1 MIPSKLNPMG
11 INLTENLPLT
21 LTAEQ
26 ANSTVKLT
34 ATGSPTVSGLHY
46 RLGKSG
52 LWIPYTIG
60 YTITLA
66 HIGDCVQFGNSA
78 DTLSSSGQDYVQFVM
93 TGSLAGSGNIQSMLN
108 WSASC
113 PDFCF
118 FNLFVLCSSLTSA
131 PELPSIQL
139 GNYCYRQMFL
149 QSSITAMPELLATVI
164 GEGSYRNM
172 FGRCYALA
180 GAVNLPAQSFTN
192 ACYETLLQ
200 QTAITEIHIQ
210 ATGIFANNCMNG
222 MLNGC
227 ASLSKIEVNF
237 TSWGSIATATQ
248 NWVDGVAADGTFIK
262 PSALPEEYGV
272 NRIPTGWTVV
282 NK

>member
-1 MIPSKLNPMG
+1 MIPFRLSPLG
-11 INLTENLPLT
+11 ISINEQIPLT
-21 LTAEQ
+21 LTAQQ

-60 YTITLA
+60 DTITLA
-66 HIGDCVQFGNSA
+66 NVGDSVQFWNSA
-78 DTLSSSGQDYVQFVM
+78 TTLSNYTNNYVQFVM

-131 PELPSIQL
+131 PELPSLQL
-139 GNYCYRQMFL
+139 GNYCYRQMFRE
-149 QSSITAMPELLATVI
+149 SSIIAMPELPATVL
-164 GEGSYRNM
+164 GQSVYDTMFFRCYSLAGTVTLPASLFTSGSYSSMLR
-172 FGRCYALA
+172 
-180 GAVNLPAQSFTN
+180 
-192 ACYETLLQ
+192 
-200 QTAITEIHIQ
+200 QTAITEINI
-210 ATGIFANNCMNG
+210 AASSGLTTNSMLN

-248 NWVDGVAADGTFIK
+248 DWVNGVAAEGTFIK

>member
-60 YTITLA
+60 DTITLA
-66 HIGDCVQFGNSA
+66 NVGDCVQFWNSA
-78 DTLSSSGQDYVQFVM
+78 TTLSNYTNSYVQFVM

-131 PELPSIQL
+131 PELPSLQL
-139 GNYCYRQMFL
+139 GNYCCRQMFRE
-149 QSSITAMPELLATVI
+149 SSITAMPELPATVL
-164 GEGSYRNM
+164 GQSVYDTM
-172 FGRCYALA
+172 FFRCYSLA
-180 GAVNLPAQSFTN
+180 GTVMLPAMLFTN
-192 ACYETLLQ
+192 GCYSSMLR
-200 QTAITEIHIQ
+200 QTAITEINI
-210 ATGIFANNCMNG
+210 AASSGLTTNS
-222 MLNGC
+222 MLNMLYGC

-248 NWVDGVAADGTFIK
+248 DWVNGVAADGTFIK

>member
-21 LTAEQ
+21 LTAQQ

-66 HIGDCVQFGNSA
+66 HIGDCVQFWNSA

-131 PELPSIQL
+131 PELPSLQL
-139 GNYCYRQMFL
+139 GNYCYRQMFRE
-149 QSSITAMPELLATVI
+149 SSITAMPELPATVL
-164 GEGSYRNM
+164 GQSVYDTM
-172 FGRCYALA
+172 FFRCYSLA
-180 GAVNLPAQSFTN
+180 GTVMLPALLFTTG
-192 ACYETLLQ
+192 CYSSMLR
-200 QTAITEIHIQ
+200 QTAITEINIAASSGL
-210 ATGIFANNCMNG
+210 ATNS
-222 MLNGC
+222 MLNMLYGC

-248 NWVDGVAADGTFIK
+248 NWVDGVAAEGTFIK
-262 PSALPEEYGV
+262 PAALPEEYGV

>member
-1 MIPSKLNPMG
+1 MIPFRLSPLG
-11 INLTENLPLT
+11 ISINEQIPLT
-21 LTAEQ
+21 LTAQQ

-60 YTITLA
+60 DTITLA
-66 HIGDCVQFGNSA
+66 NVGDSVQFWNSA
-78 DTLSSSGQDYVQFVM
+78 TTLSNYTNNYVQFVM

-131 PELPSIQL
+131 PELPSLQL
-139 GNYCYRQMFL
+139 GNYCSRQMFRE
-149 QSSITAMPELLATVI
+149 SSIIAMPELPATVL
-164 GEGSYRNM
+164 GQSVYDTMFFRCYSLAGTVTLPASLFTSGSYSSMLR
-172 FGRCYALA
+172 
-180 GAVNLPAQSFTN
+180 
-192 ACYETLLQ
+192 
-200 QTAITEIHIQ
+200 QTAITEINI
-210 ATGIFANNCMNG
+210 AASSGLTTNSMLN

-248 NWVDGVAADGTFIK
+248 DWVNGVAAEGTFIK